1 MLDGSYWFE
10 CYCYDDEHTVRFTL
24 NKGYYEDGTYKSE
37 NEFPELYMSTFLST
51 GGFFTRLWLG
61 IKYVFGYRGKYGYF
75 GNWTL
80 VTEDVNKLEDMIQD
94 YKTAVG
100 EFRLRNKA

>member
-24 NKGYYEDGTYKSE
+24 NKGYYEEGTYKSD

-61 IKYVFGYRGKYGYF
+61 IKYVFGYRSKYGNF
-75 GNWTL
+75 GSWTL
-80 VTEDVNKLEDMIQD
+80 QENDIGKLNSMLSDYEKAIKEYNLKNK
-94 YKTAVG
+94 
-100 EFRLRNKA
+100 